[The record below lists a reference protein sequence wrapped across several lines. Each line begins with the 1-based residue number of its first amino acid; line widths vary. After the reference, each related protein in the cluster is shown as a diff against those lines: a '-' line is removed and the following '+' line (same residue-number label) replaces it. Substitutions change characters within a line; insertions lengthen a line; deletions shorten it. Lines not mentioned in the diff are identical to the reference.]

1 MFGGGNLLDLATV
14 GGLIFALVALVAGA
28 ALEHVTLSSL
38 LGPSAFLIVI
48 GGTIGATIVSHT
60 VEDLKMVP
68 RGLKLSFVPPR
79 LDYHG
84 MIDLLVGLSEK
95 ARRNGLLSLQED
107 ADEATNPVV
116 QRGLTMAVDGADPEA
131 VVEVMQAMSEQHAN
145 ELLRG
150 AAVFETAGGFAPT
163 LGIMGTVMG
172 LITIMGN
179 LSDPDTLGPAIAV
192 AFLATLYGLGSAN
205 LFFLPVG
212 NKIKGIAGQQRHFN
226 EMIIVGIEGIQ
237 AGENPRNLREK
248 LSIYLPSS
256 TGGRARSAAGAPV
269 QEGA

>member
-1 MFGGGNLLDLATV
+1 MDLATI
-14 GGLIFALVALVAGA
+14 GGLIFALVAIAVGA

-38 LGPSAFLIVI
+38 LGSSAFLIVI

-60 VEDLKMVP
+60 TEDLRSVP
-68 RGLKLSFVPPR
+68 RGLRLSFSPPKQ
-79 LDYHG
+79 DYRA

-107 ADEATNPVV
+107 ADQATNPVV
-116 QRGLTMAVDGADPEA
+116 HRGLTMAVDGADPEA
-131 VVEVMQAMSEQHAN
+131 VVSVMQSLSEQQAN
-145 ELLRG
+145 EILRG

-205 LFFLPVG
+205 LVFLPMS
-212 NKIKGIAGQQRHFN
+212 NKIKGIAKQQSHFN
-226 EMIIVGIEGIQ
+226 EMIIAGIEGIQ

-248 LSIYLPSS
+248 LSIYLPS
-256 TGGRARSAAGAPV
+256 GGGARGRAAAGAPA